1 MSSPTS
7 SSLTTTSSS
16 RLHTVPPPSQIR
28 CSVLQCFSLKKWL
41 FNFFGMMFPAKRP
54 RLPSYMIDFS
64 RSLTFRNERLLAFDA
79 LISDPSCSQRQAL
92 SKNRKKHDSLLPV
105 FSPRKG
111 ATQGSNCTGF
121 FRGTPWLS
129 PTPPGWPVGLLG
141 DKDCQQLVPWMV
153 LDGLNTCL
161 DDR

>member
-1 MSSPTS
+1 
-7 SSLTTTSSS
+7 
-16 RLHTVPPPSQIR
+16 
-28 CSVLQCFSLKKWL
+28 
-41 FNFFGMMFPAKRP
+41 MMFPAKRP

-129 PTPPGWPVGLLG
+129 PTPPSWPVGLLG
-141 DKDCQQLVPWMV
+141 DKDCQQQVPWMV